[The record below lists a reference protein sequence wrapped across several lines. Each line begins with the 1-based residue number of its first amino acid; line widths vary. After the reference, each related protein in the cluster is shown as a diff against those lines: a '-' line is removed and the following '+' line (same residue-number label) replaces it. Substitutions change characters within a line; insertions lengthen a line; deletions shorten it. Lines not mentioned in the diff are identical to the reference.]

1 MKEFQLKSDK
11 ILDDR
16 QKEFIVRY
24 LKESLNIESITFTES
39 QICVLYKESIH
50 QVELQKSIDQ
60 AIFISKSINKEIIFE
75 NRPSIQF
82 GGDPQPELEKIK
94 DVIRIADG
102 FFAFQG
108 LFLKVFHAINRQI
121 KRTADEL
128 NAIEQE
134 YPTVW
139 PIDLYKKINYFFEFP
154 QQVILC
160 ATVKNEF
167 EVRKKFAEK
176 YSKDKPY
183 TTIEMDSLFEKSSYG
198 LESAVCDCCYYSL
211 AGTRDQP
218 NAFYTCYNKVFRNEN
233 SPTKQLDRL
242 TNFTVRDIMFVGEK
256 RFALESRQILI
267 DKLSEFLSSLHLNC
281 KIETANDPFFMNKA
295 AMKSVFQNSNNLKYE
310 LLAAIP
316 HQKKDLAVGSI
327 NYHMDMFSSAFEIKV
342 PSGSL
347 AHSGCIGIGMER
359 LAFALYCQHGV
370 EVSCWPE
377 KVRSFLEVS

>member
-1 MKEFQLKSDK
+1 
-11 ILDDR
+11 
-16 QKEFIVRY
+16 V
-24 LKESLNIESITFTES
+24 
-39 QICVLYKESIH
+39 
-50 QVELQKSIDQ
+50 
-60 AIFISKSINKEIIFE
+60 IFISKSINKEIIFE

-94 DVIRIADG
+94 DVMRVADG

-108 LFLKVFHAINRQI
+108 NFLKVFHAINRHI
-121 KRTADEL
+121 KRMADEL

-160 ATVKNEF
+160 AAVKNDF
-167 EVRKKFAEK
+167 EARKEFAEK

-183 TTIEMDSLFEKSSYG
+183 TTIEMDALFENATYG
-198 LESAVCDCCYYSL
+198 LESAVCDCCYYGL

-218 NAFYTCYNKVFRNEN
+218 NVFYTCYNKVFRNEN

-242 TNFTVRDIMFVGEK
+242 TNFTVRDIMFVGK
-256 RFALESRQILI
+256 KSFVLESRQILI
-267 DKLSEFLSSLHLNC
+267 DKLSEFLCSLDLNC

-316 HQKKDLAVGSI
+316 HQKKDIAVGSI
-327 NYHMDMFSSAFEIKV
+327 NYHMDMFSSAFEIEA
-342 PSGSL
+342 SGGSL

-359 LAFALYCQHGV
+359 LTFALYSQHG
-370 EVSCWPE
+370 EQVSDWPT
-377 KVRSFLEVS
+377 KVKKNLEVS